1 MLSKPATYRTICQP
15 SETLCNIPRT
25 VQKLAQAP
33 SQTPESLLLLKHGHQ
48 RN

>member
-15 SETLCNIPRT
+15 SETLCNNLRT
-25 VQKLAQAP
+25 LQKLAQGTP
-33 SQTPESLLLLKHGHQ
+33 QTPESLLLLKHGNQ

>member
-15 SETLCNIPRT
+15 SETLCNNLRT
-25 VQKLAQAP
+25 LQELAQGTP
-33 SQTPESLLLLKHGHQ
+33 QTPESLLLLKHGHQ